1 MPNLLVNKTDT
12 FTNNSN
18 NSISKDF
25 FEQQLHGD
33 SFHPYVILHFI
44 CFLKPADPGCQHG
57 VQQEW
62 GGARGDNK
70 EPLSA
75 GKSEAAEDRT
85 WGHVNTVTLIFSPS
99 HVIC

>member
-1 MPNLLVNKTDT
+1 MVTL
-12 FTNNSN
+12 
-18 NSISKDF
+18 SIHMSSYILSVSLS
-25 FEQQLHGD
+25 QQTLD
-33 SFHPYVILHFI
+33 VSMVFSRN
-44 CFLKPADPGCQHG
+44 
-57 VQQEW
+57 
-62 GGARGDNK
+62 GAGHVVTNK

>member
-1 MPNLLVNKTDT
+1 MKLLLKRVCVVLPNLLVNKTDT

-33 SFHPYVILHFI
+33 SFHPYVILYFI
-44 CFLKPADPGCQHG
+44 CILKPADPGCQHG

-62 GGARGDNK
+62 GGARGD
-70 EPLSA
+70 EQRASVRR
-75 GKSEAAEDRT
+75 EE
-85 WGHVNTVTLIFSPS
+85 
-99 HVIC
+99 